1 MASERKPARARSDG
15 RAKSRVYW
23 LFVGAFLFAAVAVF
37 YANLGVL
44 QSLRYLVFDSYQR
57 IAPAASIS
65 NSPVRIVD
73 VDEASIARF
82 GQWPWPRT
90 TMARLTNA
98 LGALHAKAI
107 VFDVMF
113 SEPDRTSPEQML
125 QWVDP
130 DQRSVLQNAIGGW
143 PTHDALFA
151 DALAHNPTVLA
162 ATFEDGGPAETFP
175 LKAGMVVSGSDPAPS
190 LPSFSGFAGDL
201 PSLIEAAHGIGSM
214 NWVPDRD
221 QVMRRVPLLFAQG
234 GALAPS
240 LALEGLRV
248 AEGQTTYVVRSSNAH
263 GSNGGGARPR
273 VIQVRVGDHAL
284 ATDATGAIWLHFRR
298 SDRGAYISAARVL
311 SGEVDAAQI
320 SGKIVLIGTSAPGLL
335 DLRATPLDAAIP
347 GVEVHQQ
354 AIEQMIAND
363 YLTRPDFAPA
373 IELLTAV
380 LAVLVLAFAAPRLS
394 ASAGAFLGAAIIA
407 AILLAGIGLFL
418 SGGYLFDP
426 IFPSACAALFASG
439 SGLYLFQR
447 TEQQRAEIRRAFG
460 QYVSPGVVRQLAAN
474 PAALKLG
481 GEVRDLSL
489 LFCDVRNFTGISEGL
504 SAEELT
510 SFINSLLTPLSDII
524 IERGGTVDKY
534 MGDSIMAFWNAP
546 TDDSEH
552 ARHACEAAEQI
563 VARMVDLNTQWRAN
577 AEAAGRSFAKV
588 SIGIGVNSGECCV
601 GNLGSER
608 RFDYS
613 AIGDNVN
620 VTARLEGLT
629 KILGLAFV
637 AGEETVRR
645 LPDMAFLEVDL
656 IRLKGRSAPSRVFTL
671 MSTIELGQGDHAD
684 LKNAH
689 DSFIAAY
696 RAAAWADARA
706 QLAALQA
713 RDIKG
718 LNALYAVYQE
728 RIAALESENAGDW
741 DGVFTATTKA

>member
-1 MASERKPARARSDG
+1 
-15 RAKSRVYW
+15 
-23 LFVGAFLFAAVAVF
+23 
-37 YANLGVL
+37 
-44 QSLRYLVFDSYQR
+44 
-57 IAPAASIS
+57 
-65 NSPVRIVD
+65 
-73 VDEASIARF
+73 
-82 GQWPWPRT
+82 
-90 TMARLTNA
+90 
-98 LGALHAKAI
+98 
-107 VFDVMF
+107 
-113 SEPDRTSPEQML
+113 
-125 QWVDP
+125 
-130 DQRSVLQNAIGGW
+130 
-143 PTHDALFA
+143 
-151 DALAHNPTVLA
+151 
-162 ATFEDGGPAETFP
+162 
-175 LKAGMVVSGSDPAPS
+175 
-190 LPSFSGFAGDL
+190 
-201 PSLIEAAHGIGSM
+201 
-214 NWVPDRD
+214 
-221 QVMRRVPLLFAQG
+221 
-234 GALAPS
+234 
-240 LALEGLRV
+240 
-248 AEGQTTYVVRSSNAH
+248 
-263 GSNGGGARPR
+263 
-273 VIQVRVGDHAL
+273 
-284 ATDATGAIWLHFRR
+284 
-298 SDRGAYISAARVL
+298 
-311 SGEVDAAQI
+311 
-320 SGKIVLIGTSAPGLL
+320 
-335 DLRATPLDAAIP
+335 
-347 GVEVHQQ
+347 
-354 AIEQMIAND
+354 
-363 YLTRPDFAPA
+363 
-373 IELLTAV
+373 
-380 LAVLVLAFAAPRLS
+380 
-394 ASAGAFLGAAIIA
+394 
-407 AILLAGIGLFL
+407 
-418 SGGYLFDP
+418 
-426 IFPSACAALFASG
+426 LFASG

-552 ARHACEAAEQI
+552 ARHACEAAERI
-563 VARMVDLNTQWRAN
+563 VARMVDLNAQWRAS
-577 AEAAGRSFAKV
+577 AEAAGRPFTKV